1 MTNELTVS
9 TPEEYVRLTTEK
21 VKVTSGAVFHI
32 HAMNASSMVYLL
44 GKLPEG
50 GFEGRDELN
59 KFVEEHFI
67 GIVEHVVQPNIIAP
81 KVTNEHLFFL
91 DVVDLLTALM
101 DLSGFTVEETDKSF
115 RDEGSSDD
123 T

>member
-1 MTNELTVS
+1 MTEELIVS
-9 TPEEYVRLTTEK
+9 TPEEYVRLTTK
-21 VKVTSGAVFHI
+21 KIKVTSEAVFYV

-59 KFVEEHFI
+59 RFVEEHFI

-81 KVTNEHLFFL
+81 KVGDEHLFFL
-91 DVVDLLTALM
+91 DVVDLLVALM
-101 DLSGFTVEETDKSF
+101 DLSGFTVEEGKQSF
-115 RDEGSSDD
+115 RDEGSSVD

>member
-9 TPEEYVRLTTEK
+9 TPEEYVQLTTKK
-21 VKVTSGAVFHI
+21 VKVTSEAVFHI

-44 GKLPEG
+44 GKLPEE

-59 KFVEEHFI
+59 RFVEEHFI

-81 KVTNEHLFFL
+81 KVGNEHLFFL

-101 DLSGFTVEETDKSF
+101 DISGFTVEETDKSF
-115 RDEGSSDD
+115 RDEGSSYD